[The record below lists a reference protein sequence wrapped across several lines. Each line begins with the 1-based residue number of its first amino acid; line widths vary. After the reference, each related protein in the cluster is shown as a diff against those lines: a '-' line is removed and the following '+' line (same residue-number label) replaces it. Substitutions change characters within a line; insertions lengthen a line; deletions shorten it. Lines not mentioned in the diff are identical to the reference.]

1 MVFICQIPNILLLRT
16 ADPFHFYNYTVIFMK
31 ILYEIELLK
40 TYQNQS
46 KINMKI
52 ETKFLAGTVS
62 IIVCIITFLFQLS
75 IMEKFLLVRE
85 KINLEKICNRFS
97 IQIQTYFYDDFELI
111 SFKILLCLLLLLVC
125 FYRGTC

>member
-1 MVFICQIPNILLLRT
+1 
-16 ADPFHFYNYTVIFMK
+16 MK

-75 IMEKFLLVRE
+75 IMGKFLLVRE

-111 SFKILLCLLLLLVC
+111 SFKILLCHRVC